1 MKIIAVIVCLLV
13 SIAQGQAQV
22 EWQLQKI
29 MPMMNGALLATAIID
44 STTFIAVG
52 VDSFGIRSTDV
63 GTTWTTLRFP
73 SNSQWFDVSAISGD
87 VVVAVGDQ
95 GKVARSTD
103 AGVTWSFDK
112 GPTNSDLYH
121 IWTDR
126 NQLVVATGDN
136 GAIVRSTDAGQSWE
150 AVVSPATGA
159 IPALTSSPTGRLI
172 GFDTTG
178 AIIYS
183 DDRGVSWSA
192 ASRDSSWRVA
202 GLIMVSQDSGIAV
215 GMFLGVALT
224 TNGGTSWTSHVPEKS
239 TGIQIHSLPA
249 RFFKVVT
256 ILNEDRTITV
266 AKDGDGYWKSDT
278 SLVEWTYS
286 NFYRHNSVGWL
297 SDVEVDSKGQKWAT
311 TPSGLGL
318 IPPSWFAVERKI
330 EFPRRGSS
338 SFVTLLTQKGA
349 CVQYMLFG
357 DQFNAVGSVHASF
370 DYGRSLT
377 VHSVGGTSLSGL
389 HNVTEFAEVDSV
401 TWLLVGSHDDYD
413 ARRTYYHR
421 FITTDAGV
429 TWGYP
434 NFPSYPGRVRDA
446 HLGRYG
452 QFCALYENGLYTTVI
467 KPGNQFKSY
476 YRDTIRPE
484 ASLNWCYAVTSGLYF
499 AFGFNGSL
507 CGTLDTSSVLQRI
520 TVPTSVSL
528 NAMSFADSTFGIC
541 VGDSGVIIQTVDA
554 GRTWKHVAI
563 NTKNKLMSV
572 HLLNRQS
579 WLLVTG
585 NSEVLITENGGNTW
599 FAIGSE
605 WPSYRSDRS
614 DCRFINE
621 NEFLI
626 ATRGIVYRGYR
637 EGIPSSI
644 PDSMSSRHSVTP
656 TLLSIAPNPSTNS
669 ATITVADRSPVL
681 RLYDASGR
689 LVASYTV
696 ENGRVVVNTSEL
708 SNGVYNVVSDT
719 GSGVLVVNR

>member
-1 MKIIAVIVCLLV
+1 MKVIAVVLCLLI
-13 SIAQGQAQV
+13 SLAQGQAQV
-22 EWQLQKI
+22 EWQMQQI

-44 STTFIAVG
+44 STTFIVVG
-52 VDSFGIRSTDV
+52 MDSVAIRSTDV
-63 GTTWTTLRFP
+63 GTTWTSLSFP
-73 SNSQWFDVSAISGD
+73 SNSQWFDVSALSGE
-87 VVVAVGDQ
+87 VIVAVGDH

-103 AGVTWSFDK
+103 AGVTWSFEK
-112 GPTNSDLYH
+112 APTESDLYN

-126 NQLVVATGDN
+126 IQLVVATGDN
-136 GAIVRSTDAGQSWE
+136 GIIVRSTDAGQSWE
-150 AVVSPATGA
+150 AVASPVMGA

-183 DDRGVSWSA
+183 DDRGESWSV

-215 GMFLGVALT
+215 GMFAGVALT
-224 TNGGTSWTSHVPEKS
+224 TNGGASWTSHVPVKS
-239 TGIQIHSLPA
+239 TGIQIPSLPA
-249 RFFKVVT
+249 RFIKIVT

-278 SLVEWTYS
+278 SLVEWKYS
-286 NFYRHNSVGWL
+286 DFYRHNSVGQL
-297 SDVEVDSKGQKWAT
+297 LDVEVDSKGQKWVT
-311 TPSGLGL
+311 TSSGLGL
-318 IPPSWFAVERKI
+318 ISQSWFSVERKI
-330 EFPRRGSS
+330 EFPRRGYSD
-338 SFVTLLTQKGA
+338 FVTLLTQKGA
-349 CVQYMLFG
+349 CVQYMLYG

-370 DYGRSLT
+370 DHGQSMT
-377 VHSVGGTSLSGL
+377 VHPVGGTSLSGL

-401 TWLLVGSHDDYD
+401 TWLLVGSHDDSD
-413 ARRTYYHR
+413 DRRTYQHQY
-421 FITTDAGV
+421 ITTDAGV

-434 NFPSYPGRVRDA
+434 YFPNYPRSVYDS
-446 HLGRYG
+446 HLGYHG
-452 QFCALYENGLYTTVI
+452 DFCALERDGLYTTRI
-467 KPGNQFKSY
+467 WSQSQSKFFF
-476 YRDTIRPE
+476 RDGARPE
-484 ASLNWCYAVTSGLYF
+484 ASLNRCYAVTSGLYF

-520 TVPTSVSL
+520 VVPTSVSL

-541 VGDSGVIIQTVDA
+541 VGDSGVIIQTIDA

-563 NTKNKLMSV
+563 NTKNKFMSV

-585 NSEVLITENGGNTW
+585 NSEVFITENGGSTW
-599 FAIGSE
+599 FTIGSE
-605 WPSYRSDRS
+605 LPSNRYDRS

-644 PDSMSSRHSVTP
+644 PDSTSFRHSVT
-656 TLLSIAPNPSTNS
+656 TSLLSISPNPATNS
-669 ATITVADRSPVL
+669 ASIVVGDRSPIL
-681 RLYDASGR
+681 QLFDTAGR

-696 ENGRVVVNTSEL
+696 ENGRVTMNMSGFAT
-708 SNGVYNVVSDT
+708 GVYYVVSDT
-719 GSGVLVVNR
+719 ASGVLMVKR